1 MMFEVGQISDS
12 ARYAYNRETRRN
24 HEDKGVKFSEAMY
37 NTGEFP
43 ETALN
48 MSYEN
53 GTIDEDNEFE
63 TIVDIVIYTFTGRAT
78 IFKKFSGINVDLKV

>member
-1 MMFEVGQISDS
+1 MFEVGKISDS
-12 ARYAYNRETRRN
+12 ARYAYNREPSRN
-24 HEDKGVKFSEAMY
+24 HEDKGVEFSEAMY

-53 GTIDEDNEFE
+53 GNINEDNEFE
-63 TIVDIVIYTFTGRAT
+63 TVVDSVIYTFTGRIT
-78 IFKKFSGINVDLKV
+78 IFRKFSGINVDLKI